1 MKILVADDDS
11 ILRILMQRTLQKF
24 GYEVVLAENGRT
36 AAEILMRSDGPRLA
50 LVDWMMPELD
60 GAGLCRKLRSSHRED
75 DGYIYIVLTT
85 TKRSTADIVAGLE
98 AGADDYITKPC
109 QPGELKARLHTG
121 CRILSLEEKL
131 VQAREQMRYR
141 ATHDALTSIW
151 NRASILSL
159 LQSELERSVRES
171 KSTSVLLC
179 DVDHFKQVNDNHGHL
194 IGDIVLQEVAKRLTS
209 IVRSYDAVG
218 RYGGEEFLVFLS
230 HCDESNLK
238 ARSEEIRAG
247 VADTPIVAG
256 SEELS
261 ISVSVGA
268 VACQR
273 WDPRLSIE
281 RILARADIA
290 LYRAKADGRNRT
302 AIADMLTPA

>member
-1 MKILVADDDS
+1 MKVLVADDDP
-11 ILRILMQRTLQKF
+11 IFRILMQRNLQKF
-24 GYEVVLAENGRT
+24 GFEVVLAENGSM
-36 AAEILMRSDGPRLA
+36 AAEILTRSDGPRLA
-50 LVDWMMPELD
+50 LLDWMMPELD
-60 GAGLCRKLRSSHRED
+60 GPALCRKLRGFHRED
-75 DGYIYIVLTT
+75 GYTYIVLLTS
-85 TKRSTADIVAGLE
+85 KQSTEDIVAGLE

-131 VQAREQMRYR
+131 IQAREEMRYR
-141 ATHDALTSIW
+141 ATHDALTAIW

-159 LQSELERSVRES
+159 MRGELERSVRES
-171 KSTSVLLC
+171 KSISVLLC

-218 RYGGEEFLVFLS
+218 RYGGEEFLVLLS

-247 VADTPIVAG
+247 VADSPIVAG
-256 SEELS
+256 REELS

-268 VACQR
+268 IACQR

-281 RILARADIA
+281 RILARADTA